1 MAANSGLR
9 TRPSSPRRVWRMS
22 AEGGDDVQRIAGR
35 FSCRRARAHHVR
47 AVAAGTGAGRAR
59 ILLSAS
65 ESSSSGACGSRW
77 PPGSNGTETYA
88 KRGHRVRVAAGV
100 VRPQT
105 RGQRE
110 GKLPSAVPLATAWL
124 PPRRQPSFWRPRST
138 SLRSSARGTC
148 FTVIDVLRSEEVALS
163 RSFSSKGPGAPP
175 TQSARHE
182 IGSTQRASLSHS
194 LKSFS
199 ALLEAIFCR
208 SESWG
213 SVAKNPRWS
222 SMQTLWNG

>member
-35 FSCRRARAHHVR
+35 FSCRRARVHHVR

-124 PPRRQPSFWRPRST
+124 PPRRQPSFWRDARRMSSTAPRPAFV
-138 SLRSSARGTC
+138 SAR
-148 FTVIDVLRSEEVALS
+148 V
-163 RSFSSKGPGAPP
+163 PGA
-175 TQSARHE
+175 SAVAVAPSVRK
-182 IGSTQRASLSHS
+182 GQRGDGGGRDCSVMDGAVRRRGRRTVATRPQQHS
-194 LKSFS
+194 R
-199 ALLEAIFCR
+199 C
-208 SESWG
+208 
-213 SVAKNPRWS
+213 
-222 SMQTLWNG
+222 